1 MDETIKKQFD
11 ELKAEKPDVL
21 LLFRVG
27 DFYETYEDDAVTASD
42 VLGITL
48 TKHGGMRM
56 CGFPHHALDTYLPKL
71 VRAGH
76 RVAIYDQLKG
86 ITADEPASSQTF
98 NSKRDME
105 KIQEVS
111 LNKIRPSA
119 MNPRK
124 TFDQESLQEL
134 ADNIKRQGLL
144 QPITIRP
151 VRDPLNKDRSVTPYE
166 VVCGERRYRA
176 VKLNGSDIIPC
187 IIREMTD
194 EDAFDAMITENLQR
208 KDVDPMEEAFA
219 FARLVAMGK
228 TIEEIALR
236 FGKSKRF
243 IADRI
248 RLDKL
253 IPKLKEGV
261 TDGGVN
267 IGAAMLLCKLDE
279 DKQREFL
286 DDWEPDPDD
295 PITKDDVENFT
306 DKLFMNIA
314 RAPWKEDFE
323 GSCGCA
329 CEKCQ
334 FNNANAG
341 CLFYEM
347 KVTKEHASCT
357 NRDKFDAKRLDWLKH
372 MIDENADVLVK
383 KGGKLETGNT
393 IVCTLSTYATECS
406 EFDELL
412 KYCDEQGYR
421 HVPVHTMF
429 NRWSTYREDDE
440 RLQEKLANNE
450 VYRTLV
456 IEKNWNGASVYV
468 RYYEVSTGGGEQDA
482 DEKKAMQ
489 LVNEHRDNIRKSK
502 GNLSKEFRKAV
513 QEFDTHEIAWKGFTD
528 AEWEIFL
535 TALINSSPYTIR
547 ETIMGKERDEAAFVK
562 AHNTADD
569 RDRIMREWLKG
580 KLSDSGVEYYPT
592 LQDCQS
598 ALIDEW
604 GIDATEVRAKA
615 AEKLAKK
622 QSKIEAEL
630 TALGYDTEGK
640 KLAF

>member
-1 MDETIKKQFD
+1 MSKATKKQFD
-11 ELKAEKPDVL
+11 ELKAKHPDAV
-21 LLFRVG
+21 LLFRTG
-27 DFYETYEDDAVTASD
+27 DFYETYEDDAVIVSD
-42 VLGITL
+42 TLGITL
-48 TKHGGMRM
+48 TMRGKTRM
-56 CGFPHHALDTYLPKL
+56 AGFPHHALDTYLPKL
-71 VRAGH
+71 VRAGI
-76 RVAIYDQLKG
+76 RVAMCDQLN
-86 ITADEPASSQTF
+86 EPAPKPTTSQTL
-98 NSKRDME
+98 NPTRME
-105 KIQEVS
+105 RTIQEIS
-111 LNKIRPSA
+111 LDQIRPSA

-124 TFDQESLQEL
+124 TFDEESLHEL
-134 ADNIKRQGLL
+134 ADNIRQHGLL

-151 VRDPLNKDRSVTPYE
+151 VDGETPYE
-166 VVCGERRYRA
+166 IVCGERRYRA
-176 VKLNGSDIIPC
+176 FLLNQKIRVKVPATIPC
-187 IIREMTD
+187 IVRDMTD

-219 FARLVAMGK
+219 FSQLLKSGK
-228 TIEEIALR
+228 TVEELSLR

-253 IPKLKEGV
+253 IPELKEGV

-383 KGGKLETGNT
+383 KDGKLETGNT

-421 HVPVHTMF
+421 HIPVHTMF

>member
-86 ITADEPASSQTF
+86 ITADEPASSQTL
-98 NSKRDME
+98 NPTRME
-105 KIQEVS
+105 RTIQEIS
-111 LNKIRPSA
+111 LDQIRPSA

-124 TFDQESLQEL
+124 TFDEESLHEL
-134 ADNIKRQGLL
+134 ADNIRQHGLL

-151 VRDPLNKDRSVTPYE
+151 VDGETPYE
-166 VVCGERRYRA
+166 IVCGERRYRA
-176 VKLNGSDIIPC
+176 FLLNQKIRVKVPATIPC
-187 IIREMTD
+187 IVRDMTD

-219 FARLVAMGK
+219 FAQLVGMGK

-253 IPKLKEGV
+253 IPELKEGV

-383 KGGKLETGNT
+383 KDGKLETGNT

-429 NRWSTYREDDE
+429 NRWSSYKEGDE
-440 RLQEKLANNE
+440 RLQEKLDNNE
-450 VYRTLV
+450 VYRALV
-456 IEKNWNGASVYV
+456 VEKNWNGANVYT
-468 RYYEVSTGGGEQDA
+468 RYYEVAKGGDSDPNET
-482 DEKKAMQ
+482 KAMQ
-489 LVNEHRDNIRKSK
+489 LVREHKENISRSK
-502 GNLSKEFRKAV
+502 GAIAKEFRNAV
-513 QEFDTHEIAWKGFTD
+513 KEFNTHEIAWKGFTD

>member
-76 RVAIYDQLKG
+76 RVALCDQLK
-86 ITADEPASSQTF
+86 EPPAKEPTTSQTF
-98 NSKRDME
+98 NSKRNME
-105 KIQEVS
+105 KKAEIINIPIGAIQ
-111 LNKIRPSA
+111 PSPR
-119 MNPRK
+119 NPRK
-124 TFDQESLQEL
+124 TFDEADLKEL
-134 ADNIKRQGLL
+134 ADNIKQQGLL
-144 QPITIRP
+144 QPITVRP
-151 VRDPLNKDRSVTPYE
+151 TLDGCYE
-166 VVCGERRYRA
+166 IVCGERRYRA
-176 VKLNGSDIIPC
+176 WCLLVKDGGQVSVEIPS
-187 IIREMTD
+187 IVREMTD
-194 EDAFDAMITENLQR
+194 EQAFDAMITENLQR

-219 FARLVAMGK
+219 FAQLVAMGK

-253 IPKLKEGV
+253 IPELKEGV

-347 KVTKEHASCT
+347 KVTKEQASCT

-372 MIDENADVLVK
+372 LIDEEAEVLVE
-383 KGGKLETGNT
+383 KGGELETGKT
-393 IVCTLSTYATECS
+393 IICTLSTYATDSS
-406 EFDELL
+406 EYDSLL
-412 KYCDEQGYR
+412 EYCDEKGYR
-421 HVPVHTMF
+421 HIPVHTMF
-429 NRWSTYREDDE
+429 NRWSSYKEGDE
-440 RLQEKLANNE
+440 RLQEKLDNNE
-450 VYRTLV
+450 VYRALV
-456 IEKNWNGASVYV
+456 IEKNWNGANVYT
-468 RYYEVSTGGGEQDA
+468 RYYEVAKGGDSDPNET
-482 DEKKAMQ
+482 KAMQ
-489 LVNEHRDNIRKSK
+489 LVREHKENISRSK
-502 GNLSKEFRKAV
+502 GAIAKEFRNAV
-513 QEFDTHEIAWKGFTD
+513 KEFNTHEIAWKGFTD

-535 TALINSSPYTIR
+535 TALINASPYTVK

-562 AHNTADD
+562 AHNTPEE
-569 RDRIMREWLKG
+569 RDRIMREWLRG

-622 QSKIEAEL
+622 QSKIEKEL
-630 TALGYDTEGK
+630 TSLGYDTEGK

>member
-1 MDETIKKQFD
+1 MNETTKKQFD
-11 ELKAEKPDVL
+11 ELKAKNPDAV

-27 DFYETYEDDAVTASD
+27 DFYETYEDDAVTVSD
-42 VLGITL
+42 VLGIVL
-48 TKHGGMRM
+48 TKRGGTRM
-56 CGFPHHALDTYLPKL
+56 AGFPHHALDTYLPKL
-71 VRAGH
+71 VRAGQ
-76 RVAIYDQLKG
+76 RVAICDQLN
-86 ITADEPASSQTF
+86 EPKANEPKTSQTL
-98 NSKRDME
+98 NSTDME
-105 KIQEVS
+105 RKIQEIS
-111 LNKIRPSA
+111 LSDIRPSA

-124 TFDQESLQEL
+124 TFDEESLHEL
-134 ADNIKRQGLL
+134 ADNIRQHGLL
-144 QPITIRP
+144 QPITVRP
-151 VRDPLNKDRSVTPYE
+151 VDGETPYE
-166 VVCGERRYRA
+166 IVCGERRYRA
-176 VKLNGSDIIPC
+176 FLLNQKIRVKVPSTIPC

-194 EDAFDAMITENLQR
+194 EQAFDAMITENLQR

-219 FARLVAMGK
+219 FAQLVGMGK

-253 IPKLKEGV
+253 IPELKEGV

-279 DKQREFL
+279 EKQREFL

-383 KGGKLETGNT
+383 KDGKLETGNT

-580 KLSDSGVEYYPT
+580 KLSDSSVEYYPT

>member
-86 ITADEPASSQTF
+86 ITADEPASSQTL
-98 NSKRDME
+98 NPTRME
-105 KIQEVS
+105 RTIQEIS
-111 LNKIRPSA
+111 LDQIRPSA

-124 TFDQESLQEL
+124 TFDEESLHEL
-134 ADNIKRQGLL
+134 ADNIRQHGLL

-151 VRDPLNKDRSVTPYE
+151 VDGETPYE
-166 VVCGERRYRA
+166 IVCGERRYRA
-176 VKLNGSDIIPC
+176 FLLNQKIRVKVPATIPC
-187 IIREMTD
+187 IVRDMTD

-219 FARLVAMGK
+219 FAQLVGMGK

-253 IPKLKEGV
+253 IPELKEGV

-334 FNNANAG
+334 FNNANVG

-383 KGGKLETGNT
+383 KDGKLETGNT

-421 HVPVHTMF
+421 HIPVHTMF

-598 ALIDEW
+598 ELIDEW

-640 KLAF
+640 KLDF

>member
-71 VRAGH
+71 VRAGK
-76 RVAIYDQLKG
+76 RVAICDQLKG
-86 ITADEPASSQTF
+86 KTADEPASSQTL
-98 NSKRDME
+98 NPTRME
-105 KIQEVS
+105 RTIQEIS
-111 LNKIRPSA
+111 LDQIRPSA

-124 TFDQESLQEL
+124 TFDEESLHEL
-134 ADNIKRQGLL
+134 ADNIRQHGLL

-151 VRDPLNKDRSVTPYE
+151 VDGETPYE
-166 VVCGERRYRA
+166 IVCGERRYRA
-176 VKLNGSDIIPC
+176 FLLNQKIRVKVPATIPC
-187 IIREMTD
+187 IVRDMTD

-219 FARLVAMGK
+219 FAQLVAMGK

-253 IPKLKEGV
+253 IPELKEGV

-372 MIDENADVLVK
+372 MIDVNADVLVK
-383 KGGKLETGNT
+383 KDGKLETGNT

>member
-1 MDETIKKQFD
+1 
-11 ELKAEKPDVL
+11 
-21 LLFRVG
+21 
-27 DFYETYEDDAVTASD
+27 
-42 VLGITL
+42 
-48 TKHGGMRM
+48 
-56 CGFPHHALDTYLPKL
+56 
-71 VRAGH
+71 
-76 RVAIYDQLKG
+76 
-86 ITADEPASSQTF
+86 
-98 NSKRDME
+98 
-105 KIQEVS
+105 
-111 LNKIRPSA
+111 
-119 MNPRK
+119 
-124 TFDQESLQEL
+124 
-134 ADNIKRQGLL
+134 
-144 QPITIRP
+144 
-151 VRDPLNKDRSVTPYE
+151 
-166 VVCGERRYRA
+166 
-176 VKLNGSDIIPC
+176 
-187 IIREMTD
+187 MTD
-194 EDAFDAMITENLQR
+194 EQAFDAMITENLQR

-219 FARLVAMGK
+219 FAQLVAMGK

-253 IPKLKEGV
+253 IPELKEGV

-383 KGGKLETGNT
+383 KDGKLETGNT

-640 KLAF
+640 KLEF